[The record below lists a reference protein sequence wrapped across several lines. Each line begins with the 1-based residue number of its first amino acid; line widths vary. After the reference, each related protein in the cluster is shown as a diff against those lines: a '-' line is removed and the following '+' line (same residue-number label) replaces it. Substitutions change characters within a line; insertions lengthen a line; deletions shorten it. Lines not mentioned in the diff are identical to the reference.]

1 MIVVSLMWVGLF
13 RYALPHD
20 EVAGLGPA
28 RLVPYGLL
36 WLIREVLWWR
46 LAALLL
52 GVLAI
57 FSLRSELFTALRA
70 MGRQYRVQS
79 HLQR

>member
-1 MIVVSLMWVGLF
+1 MWEGLF
-13 RYALPHD
+13 RQALPHD

-28 RLVPYGLL
+28 RLAAFGLF

-46 LAALLL
+46 LVALLL

-57 FSLRSELFTALRA
+57 FSLRSELFAAVQA
-70 MGRQYRVQS
+70 MGRLYRGQS
-79 HLQR
+79 HLHR